1 MPFPSAEKSADD
13 LMDFP
18 LYLMCYF
25 SLTAFKILSLTL
37 IFVILTTMCLS
48 MNLFGSILFGTLC
61 FRDQDVYF
69 LSQVREV
76 FSSYLIMAT
85 NSSNLAWKISW
96 TEEPGRLQSMGLQRI
111 RHD

>member
-1 MPFPSAEKSADD
+1 MSHHVKYILPLPPAEKSADD

-37 IFVILTTMCLS
+37 IFVILTTMCLGV
-48 MNLFGSILFGTLC
+48 NFFGFILFGTLC
-61 FRDQDVYF
+61 FLDQDVYF

-76 FSSYLIMAT
+76 FSYYIL
-85 NSSNLAWKISW
+85 
-96 TEEPGRLQSMGLQRI
+96 
-111 RHD
+111 